1 MYAELSMELFHGI
14 FTPQAVAAYIAI
26 GIVAGFLAG
35 LLGVGGGSVLVPALV
50 WAFNLAALP
59 QQWVFRLAL
68 GTSMATILFTSVSS
82 VRAHHLHGAVR
93 WDVVKNFIPGIL
105 LGTLFGTFLARHL
118 SSSFLVLFFAVFMG
132 AVSFQMISEYKPKPG
147 RVLPGKRGQFVV
159 ATFIGTAS
167 SLVAVGGGALTVP
180 FLAWCNVPFKK
191 AIGTASAMGFPIA
204 VGGTIGFVFNGWTAP
219 GLPPGSLGFV
229 YLPALLFTVVASV
242 LVAPFGA
249 KAAHILPAN
258 LLRKVFAVILF
269 LTVVNMLRGLL

>member
-1 MYAELSMELFHGI
+1 MGAELFAEI
-14 FTPQAVAAYIAI
+14 FTVQAATAYIAI
-26 GIVAGFLAG
+26 GVVAGFLAG
-35 LLGVGGGSVLVPALV
+35 LLGVGGGSVLVPVLV
-50 WAFNLAALP
+50 WAFKLAALP
-59 QQWVFRLAL
+59 GQWTFRLAL

-82 VRAHHLHGAVR
+82 VRSHHLHGAVR

-105 LGTLFGTFLARHL
+105 LGTLFGTFLARHV
-118 SSSFLVLFFAVFMG
+118 SSGFLVLFFAVFMG

-147 RVLPGKRGQFVV
+147 RVLPGKWGQFGV

-191 AIGTASAMGFPIA
+191 SIGTASAMGFPIA

-249 KAAHILPAN
+249 KAAHVLPGN
-258 LLRKVFAVILF
+258 LLKKVFAVVLF
-269 LTVVNMLRGLL
+269 FIVLNMLRGLL

>member
-1 MYAELSMELFHGI
+1 LVELNAALFAEI
-14 FTPQAVAAYIAI
+14 FTVQAVAAYIAI

-50 WAFNLAALP
+50 WAFKLAALP
-59 QQWVFRLAL
+59 GQWTFRLAL

-82 VRAHHLHGAVR
+82 VRSHHLHGAVR

-105 LGTLFGTFLARHL
+105 LGTLFGTFLARHV
-118 SSSFLVLFFAVFMG
+118 SSNVLVGFFALFMG
-132 AVSFQMISEYKPKPG
+132 SVSIQMVSEYKPKPG
-147 RVLPGKRGQFVV
+147 RILPGKLGQFSV

-180 FLAWCNVPFKK
+180 FLAWCNIPIKK

-204 VGGTIGFVFNGWTAP
+204 VGGTIGFIFNGWTAP
-219 GLPPGSLGFV
+219 GLPTGSLGFV
-229 YLPALLFTVVASV
+229 YVPALLFTVAASV

-249 KAAHILPAN
+249 KAAHVLPAN
-258 LLRKVFAVILF
+258 LLKKVFAVVLF
-269 LTVVNMLRGLL
+269 FIAVNMVQGLL

>member
-1 MYAELSMELFHGI
+1 LFAEI
-14 FTPQAVAAYIAI
+14 FTVDAVSAYIAI

-50 WAFNLAALP
+50 WAFELAVLP
-59 QQWVFRLAL
+59 EQWIFRLAL

-82 VRAHHLHGAVR
+82 VRSHHLHGAVR

-105 LGTLFGTFLARHL
+105 LGTLFGTFLARHV
-118 SSSFLVLFFAVFMG
+118 SSNFLVGFFALFMG
-132 AVSFQMISEYKPKPG
+132 SVSFQMISEYKPKPG
-147 RVLPGKRGQFVV
+147 RLLPGKWGQFSV

-180 FLAWCNVPFKK
+180 FLAWCNVPIKK

-219 GLPPGSLGFV
+219 GLPLGSLGFV
-229 YLPALLFTVVASV
+229 YLPAMLFTVVASV
-242 LVAPFGA
+242 LVAPLGA
-249 KAAHILPAN
+249 KAAHVLPAN
-258 LLRKVFAVILF
+258 LLKKVFAVVLF
-269 LTVVNMLRGLL
+269 VIAVNMVLGLL